1 MRTAGGPAAR
11 ERAAPNRNGTNQRN
25 DAQQP
30 THRIAPRHHSKNT
43 PNQKVP
49 AGVRVALVRTGIV
62 LERGGGVIAKMLPVF
77 ALFAGGPLGSG
88 QQWLSWIHRD
98 GARVVKGMGSCLS
111 LSLSLPGSPRS
122 HPAPLHLHRC
132 ACGTARRIR
141 PLAARRGLPSSAT
154 PGHSQRQTAKFTLAM
169 ASHQQL
175 RHQQTSS
182 T

>member
-111 LSLSLPGSPRS
+111 LSLSARFPSLSPGALAFAPLRLRHCAP
-122 HPAPLHLHRC
+122 HPA
-132 ACGTARRIR
+132 ACRAPR
-141 PLAARRGLPSSAT
+141 PP
-154 PGHSQRQTAKFTLAM
+154 Q
-169 ASHQQL
+169 
-175 RHQQTSS
+175 
-182 T
+182 